1 MLAGKSLKSIAALSV
16 ALVAAG
22 GLTARAQSPYI
33 QTYGKEKAPQ
43 EVKTAT
49 TSGAGQK
56 NTDGKTTDGKD
67 TGKTSTKTAK
77 KKPALIVKPKQHV
90 CAGGGKWEQFADYIV
105 LQPGQELLP
114 LTLGVLNGSSGTK
127 PLRGLRATLAGRD
140 LFKETDFKGKPT
152 LSMDLSNALTSGST
166 QIIFQAFGAAGSAF
180 KWQISTSAEPSIT
193 GLAPTRA
200 GAGDKVKANG
210 KNLPEDKKAITVK
223 VDGQL
228 AEVSKADPK
237 FIEFTIPDKLKTGKD
252 KSVEI
257 TVSGQKMKTFTIT
270 IAGKPEITSMDM
282 VSVNPGG
289 ILTISGKNFS
299 KDRKDIEVKVNGN
312 TATVNS
318 CNDSSIAIIIPPLDN
333 VPCVLTVDV
342 KVGGVSVPK
351 PGMLVGGQRVI
362 PNDDGYS
369 PFEPASHLL

>member
-16 ALVAAG
+16 ALIAAG

-49 TSGAGQK
+49 TSSAGQK
-56 NTDGKTTDGKD
+56 GSDGKSTDAKD
-67 TGKTSTKTAK
+67 TGKTATKTAK

-200 GAGDKVKANG
+200 GAGDKIKANG

-237 FIEFTIPDKLKTGKD
+237 FIEFTVPDKMKTGKD
-252 KSVEI
+252 KPVEI
-257 TVSGQKMKTFTIT
+257 TISGQKMKTYTLT

-289 ILTISGKNFS
+289 VLTINGKNFS
-299 KDRKDIEVKVNGN
+299 KDKKEIEVKVNGD
-312 TATVNS
+312 TATVSS
-318 CNDSSIAIIIPPLDN
+318 CSDSSIAIIIPPLDN
-333 VPCVLTVDV
+333 VPCVLTVDI